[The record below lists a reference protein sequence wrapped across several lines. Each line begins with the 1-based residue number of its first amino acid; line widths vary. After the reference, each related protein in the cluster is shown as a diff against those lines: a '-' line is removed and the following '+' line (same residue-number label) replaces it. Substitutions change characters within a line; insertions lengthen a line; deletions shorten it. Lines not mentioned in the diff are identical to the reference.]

1 MSNLGSCSSGNEDAS
16 MTELSAYV
24 LEPIREGPDFTLY
37 RGRQHGGPIAGPSSG
52 TRCGTPISG
61 A

>member
-1 MSNLGSCSSGNEDAS
+1 

-37 RGRQHGGPIAGPSSG
+37 RSRQHGDPSRVLAAALAAEHPS
-52 TRCGTPISG
+52 P
-61 A
+61 

>member
-1 MSNLGSCSSGNEDAS
+1 

-37 RGRQHGGPIAGPSSG
+37 RGRQDGNPVAGPSSG
-52 TRCGTPISG
+52 TRRGTPIASG
-61 A
+61 SPAA